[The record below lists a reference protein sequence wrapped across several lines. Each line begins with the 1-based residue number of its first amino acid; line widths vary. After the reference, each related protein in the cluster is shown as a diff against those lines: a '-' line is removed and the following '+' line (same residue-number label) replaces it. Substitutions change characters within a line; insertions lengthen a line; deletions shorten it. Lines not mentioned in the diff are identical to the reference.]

1 MDTGPSFINTSPP
14 TLIIL
19 IIAEK
24 QIITNSGFTPR
35 IIIENGTFDSFIVEA
50 RNTVAIPRLN
60 KLFGKNKV
68 ITKSNVPKSF
78 TRASSL

>member
-35 IIIENGTFDSFIVEA
+35 IIIENGTFDSFIVKA

-60 KLFGKNKV
+60 KLDARVKLLGTLLFV
-68 ITKSNVPKSF
+68 ITLF
-78 TRASSL
+78 LR

>member
-35 IIIENGTFDSFIVEA
+35 IIIENGTFDSFIVKA

-68 ITKSNVPKSF
+68 ITKSKVPKSF